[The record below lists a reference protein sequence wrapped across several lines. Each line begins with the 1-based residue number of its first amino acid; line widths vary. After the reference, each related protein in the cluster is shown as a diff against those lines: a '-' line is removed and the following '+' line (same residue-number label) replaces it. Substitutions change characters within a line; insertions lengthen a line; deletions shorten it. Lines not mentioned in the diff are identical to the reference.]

1 MWPIVGLIAATAVTV
16 VLEVP
21 AMVRNRLKKDL
32 AAFAI
37 LLSAGLGVSIAF
49 TLHVAVWNPVQL
61 ITRFFMPVSKWIER
75 LLS

>member
-37 LLSAGLGVSIAF
+37 LLAAGVGLSIAYA
-49 TLHVAVWNPVQL
+49 LHIAVWNPVQL
-61 ITRFFMPVSKWIER
+61 ITRFFMPVSKWLDQ